1 MTAPTDILLR
11 STKSPFRGRKF
22 IRVLRLP
29 CWYVLEVRGLLEK
42 EETEACAGS
51 VEEGRGEVRV
61 TMRTVAGGMTSS
73 QSGIL
78 QEGEGEMKLP
88 PTIMA
93 NNSYYPWITNHTN
106 QSVIITLTP
115 GSLITQISQ

>member
-51 VEEGRGEVRV
+51 EEEGSGEVSV
-61 TMRTVAGGMTSS
+61 TM
-73 QSGIL
+73 
-78 QEGEGEMKLP
+78 
-88 PTIMA
+88 
-93 NNSYYPWITNHTN
+93 
-106 QSVIITLTP
+106 
-115 GSLITQISQ
+115 